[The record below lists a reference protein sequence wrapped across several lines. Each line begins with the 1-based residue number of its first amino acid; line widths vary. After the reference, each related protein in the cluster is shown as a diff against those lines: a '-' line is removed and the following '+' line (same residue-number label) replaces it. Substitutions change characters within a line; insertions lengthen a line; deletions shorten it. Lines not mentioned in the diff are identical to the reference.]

1 MVLNDTGF
9 QFSGYFLFYDRMNME
24 KWMHIYENN
33 FQVAEAHNTKYTNN
47 LLKLVKIAKN
57 MLQNCE

>member
-1 MVLNDTGF
+1 
-9 QFSGYFLFYDRMNME
+9 ME

-33 FQVAEAHNTKYTNN
+33 FRVAETYSTKYTNN

>member
-1 MVLNDTGF
+1 
-9 QFSGYFLFYDRMNME
+9 ME

-33 FQVAEAHNTKYTNN
+33 FRVAEAYSTKYTNN

-57 MLQNCE
+57 MLQKCE

>member
-1 MVLNDTGF
+1 MVLKDTGF
-9 QFSGYFLFYDRMNME
+9 SFPVIFLFYDRMNME

-33 FQVAEAHNTKYTNN
+33 FRVAEAYSTKYTNN

>member
-9 QFSGYFLFYDRMNME
+9 QLSGYFLFYDRMNME
-24 KWMHIYENN
+24 KWMHICENH
-33 FQVAEAHNTKYTNN
+33 FRVAEAYSTKYTNN
-47 LLKLVKIAKN
+47 LLKLVKIPKN